1 MTPRIRKPPTIFEVA
16 ALAGVSKSTVSNV
29 IRDVD
34 GVAPSTRERVLVAIE
49 RLGYRPNALAR
60 QFVAQRTTTFG
71 VLVGDLDNPFCAEM
85 AKLIERW
92 AFHHGYTAMFCN
104 IEGDDDLAVSGVEA
118 LLEQHVA
125 GVVFLAFFG
134 RSPAMEELLRQRAP
148 IVFVGLREDWG
159 DSVAVGDADGG
170 RLATGH
176 LIELGHREIAYL
188 TTPAVEPR
196 ADRACH
202 AGYRA
207 AMRRAGLAARPAI
220 RWVPGTEEV
229 RIGGQRAALTD
240 VLVDRDRPTAVFVSN
255 DLGAIALQEFIDLHG
270 LRVPEDVSLI
280 GFDNV
285 SLAGLARIS
294 LTTVAQPLD
303 ELARLGVERLV
314 ERIERWKLSG
324 RQDPP
329 RAITVPVELV
339 VRGSTGPPPH
349 SSAKTNPRVKRDL

>member
-1 MTPRIRKPPTIFEVA
+1 MTVHIKKPPTIFEVA

-29 IRDVD
+29 IREVD
-34 GVAPSTRERVLVAIE
+34 GVAPPTRERVLIAIE

-60 QFVAQRTTTFG
+60 HFVAQRTTTLG
-71 VLVGDLDNPFCAEM
+71 VLVGDLDNPFYAEM

-92 AFHHGYTAMFCN
+92 AFHRGYTAMFCN
-104 IEGDDDLAVSGVEA
+104 IEGDDELAMSGVET
-118 LLEQHVA
+118 LLEQRVA
-125 GVVFLAFFG
+125 GLVFLAFFG

-148 IVFVGLREDWG
+148 VVFVGLREDWG

-170 RLATGH
+170 RLATEH
-176 LIELGHREIAYL
+176 LIELGHQEIAYL

-196 ADRACH
+196 ADRGRH
-202 AGYRA
+202 AGYRG
-207 AMRRAGLAARPAI
+207 AMRQSGLAARPGV
-220 RWVPGTEEV
+220 RWIPGSEEV
-229 RIGGQRAALTD
+229 RIGGRRASLTD
-240 VLVDRDRPTAVFVSN
+240 FLVDSDRPTGIFVSN

-270 LRVPEDVSLI
+270 LRVPEDVSVI

-314 ERIERWKLSG
+314 ERIERVEPVGHEG
-324 RQDPP
+324 RP

-339 VRGSTGPPPH
+339 VRGSTGPPP
-349 SSAKTNPRVKRDL
+349 SRTARPSRSLSAG